1 MACELWQYDTTCL
14 PNGWAQQPEELTP
27 AARSSYDFAVELLN
41 AATLGQFGVCE
52 LIARPCSR
60 SCAHDA
66 GYSMIAGGWFAPM
79 LVAGQ
84 VYNGCGC
91 VSPVGCGCDVAPIVR
106 LDGPVASVVEVKID
120 GVVLDPSAYYVHG
133 RALARIDGGTWP
145 LRQNVYLP
153 DTADGT
159 FSVRYRKGAE
169 LPVGGRRA
177 LSVLMVELHKARCG
191 DKSCRLPQRVTSI
204 VREGVTY
211 QMLDDPSGLLD
222 AGRTG
227 IADVDMW
234 LAAANPSQARTRMRV
249 YSPDVRPQ
257 HTRPVP

>member
-1 MACELWQYDTTCL
+1 MACELWEYDTTCL
-14 PNGWAQQPEELTP
+14 PSGWAPAPGDLTP
-27 AARSSYDFAVELLN
+27 AQRSAYDFAVELLG

-52 LIARPCSR
+52 LVARPCTR
-60 SCAHDA
+60 ACAHQL
-66 GYSMIAGGWFAPM
+66 GYSALAGGWFAPY
-79 LVAGQ
+79 LLDGQ

-91 VSPVGCGCDVAPIVR
+91 VSPAGCGCGDAAIVR
-106 LDGPVASVVEVKID
+106 LAGPVAEVVEVKVD
-120 GVVLDPSAYYVHG
+120 GAVLDPSAWYLQG
-133 RALARIDGGTWP
+133 RALARLDGGRWP
-145 LRQNVYLP
+145 LRQDVYAP
-153 DTADGT
+153 DTEPGT
-159 FSVRYRKGAE
+159 FSVRYRQGVE

-191 DKSCRLPQRVTSI
+191 DGTCRLPQRVTSI

-234 LAAANPSQARTRMRV
+234 LASINPTRARTRMRV

-257 HTRPVP
+257 TTRATP